1 MKEQVIEYINDIL
14 DSDLLC
20 VKYDGKK
27 YHIKMIFDHPK
38 NLYFDIESMATLV
51 LKTYIKLRLEKFFTS
66 EQIRELFKIDV

>member
-38 NLYFDIESMATLV
+38 NLYFNIESNE
-51 LKTYIKLRLEKFFTS
+51 YC
-66 EQIRELFKIDV
+66 LFS